1 MSAPTSS
8 AQPEHEIWYEAN
20 CHCGTIKYAIK
31 LPPLESM
38 EIMSCNCSICTKNGY
53 LNVYPKRKDIVFEEG
68 EGGMKVCPFR
78 SLYSLM
84 RRDRVIIKICAY

>member
-20 CHCGTIKYAIK
+20 CHCGAIKYAIK

-53 LNVYPKRKDIVFEEG
+53 LNVYTKRKDIVFEEG
-68 EGGMKVCPFR
+68 EGGIKVCPF
-78 SLYSLM
+78 
-84 RRDRVIIKICAY
+84 